1 MSIQTEQQTGSES
14 TSAVLK
20 IIVLTLFAVVT
31 AIVSVSFAANHMQNG
46 FEKEYKAQ
54 LNTKTEQLAAVCSL
68 LISGDEI
75 SADPVKAQTKY
86 AGLLPALL
94 IDSKEKNQSRK
105 IYGLYAYANGALTPL
120 LQSSG
125 TGLLASEI
133 PVSEWLTAAA
143 DPYKVERDG
152 QTTVFTPI
160 KDSQGKVVGLFELSS
175 TYSFLDTFGAS
186 VESRVLMSVLAAVGV
201 GICIFSLQFIIPE
214 IVRLVRK
221 RGEKY

>member
-1 MSIQTEQQTGSES
+1 MSFQTEQQTGSES

-20 IIVLTLFAVVT
+20 IIVLTLFAIVT
-31 AIVSVSFAANHMQNG
+31 AIVSVSFAANHMQIG
-46 FEKEYKAQ
+46 FEKEYRAQ

-75 SADPVKAQTKY
+75 SADPAKAQTKY
-86 AGLLPALL
+86 ASVLPAAL
-94 IDSKEKNQSRK
+94 IDSKEKIQSRK
-105 IYGLYAYANGALTPL
+105 IYGLYAYSNGALTPL
-120 LQSSG
+120 LQSSAA
-125 TGLLASEI
+125 GLTATTI
-133 PVSEWLTAAA
+133 PVSEWLTSAAA
-143 DPYKVERDG
+143 PYKIEKDG
-152 QTTVFTPI
+152 QTTILTPI

-175 TYSFLDTFGAS
+175 TYSFLDTFGSS
-186 VESRVLMSVLAAVGV
+186 VESRVLMSVLAAVGA